1 MSYSHNSNPLVDV
14 PAVDFIGLLGRCL
27 GNLKIVERVLATFL
41 ETGSSDLSQ
50 LQIASDNA
58 DFAAAVEIA
67 HRFKGSA
74 SNVSAKG
81 LTELLIDAERFGHD
95 CDQAELS
102 RTLQAMWIE
111 WEAVRRFAQA
121 FVPSANDSLKQPHGS
136 LEARHACASR

>member
-1 MSYSHNSNPLVDV
+1 MPYSQSPNPLVDA
-14 PAVDFIGLLGRCL
+14 PAIDFIGLLGRCL

-41 ETGSSDLSQ
+41 ETGSSDLHQ
-50 LQIASDNA
+50 LQGAA
-58 DFAAAVEIA
+58 DKADYAAIVEIA

-95 CDQAELS
+95 QDDIELS
-102 RTLQAMWIE
+102 RTLQSLWSE

-121 FVPSANDSLKQPHGS
+121 FVPAANESLKHTHGT
-136 LEARHACASR
+136 LETRHACAGR